1 MYRVSE
7 PSKCGNF
14 VGLQLV
20 IPEFLQKPLIEEVHS
35 GYFGGH
41 LGIDKTYD
49 KLRSRYYWS
58 GMYRDVVQ
66 FLQSCV
72 ACNMRKLKRQRPP
85 LQKMQIPK
93 YPFEQIA
100 IDTSGP
106 FPES

>member
-1 MYRVSE
+1 M
-7 PSKCGNF
+7 
-14 VGLQLV
+14 GLQLV
-20 IPEFLQKPLIEEVHS
+20 IPVFLQKSLIEEVHS

-49 KLRSRYYWS
+49 KLRSRHYWS

-72 ACNMRKLKRQRPP
+72 AFNMRKLKRQRPP

-93 YPFEQIA
+93 
-100 IDTSGP
+100 
-106 FPES
+106 